1 MILGV
6 FDENKI
12 RQYLTLPNNERVTN
26 LIALGYPLEGAKN
39 APPRKEVSQLLE
51 IVE

>member
-12 RQYLTLPNNERVTN
+12 RQYISLPENERVTN
-26 LIALGYPLEGAKN
+26 LIALGYPLEQAKS
-39 APPRKEVSQLLE
+39 APPRKEVSELLDIIE
-51 IVE
+51 